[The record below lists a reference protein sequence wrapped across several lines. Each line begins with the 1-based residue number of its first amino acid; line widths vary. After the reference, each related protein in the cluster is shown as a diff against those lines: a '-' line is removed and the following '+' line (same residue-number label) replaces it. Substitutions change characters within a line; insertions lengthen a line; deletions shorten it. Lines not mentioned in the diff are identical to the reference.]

1 MEKLNATPTMP
12 NGRRLRRRHCS
23 LDRASGPTKIT
34 DCINKKDYKIIQK
47 TYLLNIPVIII
58 K

>member
-1 MEKLNATPTMP
+1 L
-12 NGRRLRRRHCS
+12 NGRRLRRRHSS

-34 DCINKKDYKIIQK
+34 DCINKKDYKIISK